1 MSSGKK
7 VSIVMCTYNGEKY
20 IREQL
25 DSIIAQ
31 TYPIYELVIQDDGST
46 DNTMSIVRE
55 YEAKYPFVKS
65 LVNSVNLGFN
75 KNFESACMR
84 TTGDFVAISDQ
95 DDIWYPDKIEKQV
108 AAIGDHDICFCCHH
122 RGKSREN
129 SILVKPQYALEALL
143 FTSFAGHTM
152 LLNGTFI
159 RRKESWLDY
168 IYYDWSLA
176 IQAQLGKGIVRIDE
190 PLNWHRSH
198 DDSAGKKEHLKYT
211 KLKGMPS
218 TWQPYYYGY
227 SKFRN
232 LQKKKNWNRLYT
244 MIWEK
249 TASKSNQSLAHRMCR
264 LMLNDDMF
272 SLIRL
277 CFICMKYR
285 KNIYYNGNA
294 KGFMGIIRG
303 FFYPFIFAY
312 DNTFYEL

>member
-31 TYPIYELVIQDDGST
+31 TYPIYELIIQDDGST

-55 YEAKYPFVKS
+55 YEAKYSFVKS
-65 LVNSVNLGFN
+65 FVNSVNLGFN

-143 FTSFAGHTM
+143 FTGFAGHTM
-152 LLNGTFI
+152 LL
-159 RRKESWLDY
+159 RRDFVQKKDNWISY
-168 IYYDWSLA
+168 IHYDWSLA
-176 IQAQLGKGIVRIDE
+176 INAQLGNGIIRIDK

-198 DDSAGKKEHLKYT
+198 EGSAIDEEQKRFGKEFSKNL
-211 KLKGMPS
+211 
-218 TWQPYYYGY
+218 TWQPYFFGISNYT
-227 SKFRN
+227 R
-232 LQKKKNWNRLYT
+232 LQRKVNWQKLYRYVYT
-244 MIWEK
+244 NTSVAK
-249 TASKSNQSLAHRMCR
+249 HQLAHEMSG
-264 LMLNDDMF
+264 LMLKSGLTSM
-272 SLIRL
+272 IHL
-277 CFICMKYR
+277 CILCMRHKDT
-285 KNIYYNGNA
+285 IYYNGNA
-294 KGFMGIIRG
+294 HGWKGQIRS
-303 FFYPFIFAY
+303 FFYPFIFTYNNVQY
-312 DNTFYEL
+312 DL